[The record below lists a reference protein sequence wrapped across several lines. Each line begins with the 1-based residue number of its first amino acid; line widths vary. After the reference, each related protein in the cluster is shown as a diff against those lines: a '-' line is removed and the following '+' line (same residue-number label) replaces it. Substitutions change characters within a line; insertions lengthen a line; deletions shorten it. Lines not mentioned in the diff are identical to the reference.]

1 MAEKA
6 HEICEEEDI
15 DHYYYYR
22 FRSGENMDVYL
33 HEDPIKISD
42 EDSLFKVYEQG
53 DCMIFLK
60 ERDVSRSKTIMTW
73 LQTVHY
79 EKIGIF
85 YLVHPSQGEQLA
97 TTLAGE
103 PNVAT
108 VSQ

>member
-1 MAEKA
+1 
-6 HEICEEEDI
+6 
-15 DHYYYYR
+15 
-22 FRSGENMDVYL
+22 
-33 HEDPIKISD
+33 
-42 EDSLFKVYEQG
+42 
-53 DCMIFLK
+53 MIFLK
-60 ERDVSRSKTIMTW
+60 ERDVARSEAIMTW
-73 LQTVHY
+73 LETVHY